1 MRGDKINTPE
11 NDLHRIFVQDVQ
23 NLQKQ
28 LGNYLAMPYSTDELI
43 DLMEEYADRWSET
56 VTKIYMEKYKLNTD
70 TEIL

>member
-23 NLQKQ
+23 DLQKQ

-43 DLMEEYADRWSET
+43 ELMEEYADRWSET

>member
-23 NLQKQ
+23 DLQKQ

>member
-23 NLQKQ
+23 DLQKQ
-28 LGNYLAMPYSTDELI
+28 LSNYLAMPYSTKELI
-43 DLMEEYADRWSET
+43 ELMEEYADRWSET